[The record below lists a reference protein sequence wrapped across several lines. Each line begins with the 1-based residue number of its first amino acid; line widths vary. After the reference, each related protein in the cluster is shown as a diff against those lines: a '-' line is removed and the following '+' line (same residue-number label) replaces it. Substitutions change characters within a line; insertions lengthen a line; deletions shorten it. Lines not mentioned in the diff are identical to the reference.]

1 MQVTLDLINRIR
13 EEILS
18 GKPKT
23 QVSRELKIS
32 YRLVK
37 HFTKDIPRRNIY
49 TKEDIQKIRNMVTQ
63 LGSKAEAARRLG
75 IPYCVVIKY
84 TSDIKVR
91 NKTFVQRTWEMLK
104 ELMEKGYVFT
114 NARNPSTKIYILR
127 KHFPKIQ
134 WVRIK
139 GHGIA
144 FLPEKREDA
153 MKALLGRLK
162 KKVWNYYELKKITR
176 LFETDLSKEEKL
188 ELVGG
193 RRPLRKEDL

>member
-1 MQVTLDLINRIR
+1 M
-13 EEILS
+13 S

-32 YRLVK
+32 YKLVK
-37 HFTKDIPRRNIY
+37 HFTKDIPRRNVY
-49 TKEDIQKIRNMVTQ
+49 TKEDIQKIRNMVIQ
-63 LGSKAEAARRLG
+63 LGSKAEAARKLG

-91 NKTFVQRTWEMLK
+91 NKTFGQRTWEMLK
-104 ELMEKGYVFT
+104 ELMDKGYVFT
-114 NARNPSTKIYILR
+114 NARNPLTKIYILR

-134 WVRIK
+134 WVKVK

-153 MKALLGRLK
+153 MKALLERLK
-162 KKVWNYYELKKITR
+162 KKMWSYQELARIRK
-176 LFETDLSKEEKL
+176 LFDA
-188 ELVGG
+188 G
-193 RRPLRKEDL
+193 

>member
-1 MQVTLDLINRIR
+1 MQLTLDLINRVR
-13 EEILS
+13 EGVLS
-18 GKPKT
+18 GKTKT

-37 HFTKDIPRRNIY
+37 HFTKDIPRRNVY
-49 TKEDIQKIRNMVTQ
+49 TKEDIQKIRNMVIQ
-63 LGSKAEAARRLG
+63 LGNKAEAARRLG
-75 IPYCVVIKY
+75 IPYYTVLRY

-91 NKTFVQRTWEMLK
+91 NKTFGERTWEMLK

-134 WVRIK
+134 WVKIK
-139 GHGIA
+139 GRGIA

-162 KKVWNYYELKKITR
+162 KKVWSYQELARIRKVFDLDLAKEKKW
-176 LFETDLSKEEKL
+176 S
-188 ELVGG
+188 
-193 RRPLRKEDL
+193 